1 MGGRPSHRYS
11 NGCNISVP
19 KAFAKVNKWKAPVLG
34 MIIITAIQT
43 GFCFMTISP
52 ELFKQFN
59 RLVDLAVVTNIMP
72 YLLSMAA
79 VAVIMKVAKVEPSKA
94 KLYNVIAIIGAIYSF
109 YALFSTGITE
119 VFYGSLATFLGWT
132 LWGLIA
138 PRFASNEA

>member
-1 MGGRPSHRYS
+1 
-11 NGCNISVP
+11 
-19 KAFAKVNKWKAPVLG
+19 
-34 MIIITAIQT
+34 
-43 GFCFMTISP
+43 MTISP

-119 VFYGSLATFLGWT
+119 VFGPFYLRSHRFRSLNISLEK
-132 LWGLIA
+132 
-138 PRFASNEA
+138 RFCRQF

>member
-1 MGGRPSHRYS
+1 
-11 NGCNISVP
+11 
-19 KAFAKVNKWKAPVLG
+19 

-94 KLYNVIAIIGAIYSF
+94 KLYNVIAASTHSS
-109 YALFSTGITE
+109 LPESQKFSTA
-119 VFYGSLATFLGWT
+119 L
-132 LWGLIA
+132 
-138 PRFASNEA
+138 